1 MAKSKQIKKES
12 ATPEKVKGPKVDYTP
27 KKPAIK
33 KDQEVQKPNIVYH
46 GECAFIISESGAFCS
61 WNEASRQLCLDAAQ
75 EYIESY
81 VESAR
86 PALYNF
92 ASRAALI
99 ENAKELTRAEFEYFG
114 GQVTMGS
121 HMKRQRFWKFIAY
134 IANGRIPNDLRL
146 RPGARN
152 PAHLTGEQ
160 RAALMMKAI
169 ADVKAYASALI
180 SKGSNEEQ
188 LCRVSYLV
196 GAGEGVSP
204 VYFEAAPHDISN
216 ENMRGYKT
224 LKQWTVSP

>member
-12 ATPEKVKGPKVDYTP
+12 TVQEKVKGPKVDYTP

-33 KDQEVQKPNIVYH
+33 KDQETPKPNIAYH
-46 GECAFIISESGAFCS
+46 GECTFIISESGGFCS
-61 WNEASRQLCLDAAQ
+61 WNESSRQLCLDAAQ
-75 EYIESY
+75 QHIESY
-81 VESAR
+81 SEAAR

-92 ASRAALI
+92 AVRAALM

-114 GQVTMGS
+114 GQLTMGS
-121 HMKRQRFWKFIAY
+121 HMKRQRFWKFVTY

-146 RPGARN
+146 RSGARD
-152 PAHLTGEQ
+152 PKHLTGEQ
-160 RAALMMKAI
+160 RSVIMMRAI
-169 ADVKAYASALI
+169 SDVKEYAASLI
-180 SKGSNEEQ
+180 KNGSSEDQ

-196 GAGEGVSP
+196 GAAQGTSP
-204 VYFEAAPHDISN
+204 VYFEAAPHDISK